1 MYFNQKAN
9 VRLFFLPNM
18 RRWNRLEKPRKK
30 CMDKISYKDGLLN
43 KERVD
48 NLINCAELI
57 SYLYLKK
64 KMKFNLFHIYKII
77 VKTKTFKL

>member
-1 MYFNQKAN
+1 
-9 VRLFFLPNM
+9 
-18 RRWNRLEKPRKK
+18 
-30 CMDKISYKDGLLN
+30 MDKISYKDGLLN

-64 KMKFNLFHIYKII
+64 KMK
-77 VKTKTFKL
+77 